1 MWYFYSLRLKD
12 IHIHQHTLRWETRS
26 QSPLFLPLYLRQESR
41 QTRSQSPFLS
51 PQGPPHDFMKE
62 WHLASVIHTSP
73 EFKNKT
79 KNQSQMNRE
88 KFSRQPYFLLLTIF
102 YRTSIGR
109 GFYIFPGCFCLFFL
123 WESLFLPHLNMARI
137 GSTHINI
144 SILVGFSK
152 TPRRGKLLRQVCNVK

>member
-79 KNQSQMNRE
+79 KPKPNEQGKILQTTLFPPPYHFLQDFNRE
-88 KFSRQPYFLLLTIF
+88 RFLHLSWVFLFVFSLGKSFPASLEHGS
-102 YRTSIGR
+102 YR
-109 GFYIFPGCFCLFFL
+109 
-123 WESLFLPHLNMARI
+123 PHP
-137 GSTHINI
+137 H
-144 SILVGFSK
+144 
-152 TPRRGKLLRQVCNVK
+152 